1 MKRALRCVTAGLGL
15 ALLLATAAAQSALRA
30 STIEPRAFGY
40 QAGDVVTRVVE
51 VEMPAGRTLIEE
63 TLPLPGRL
71 GPALELRRIE
81 RSSSRGPDGGTRLRL
96 TLEFQI
102 FAAPIAPR
110 IVDLPTLQLGFTG
123 GPRAEELRVEPWPL
137 AVAPLGPEDASPR
150 HGLGE
155 LRPDLAPPPSDV
167 GVLRALLVA
176 GLALAALAG
185 AALALLQFGLP
196 WLGRRR
202 PFGLAWR
209 ELHVQRRRGVLA
221 DDAAGCRAATQRL
234 HAALNEAA
242 GRAVFAETVDAFVA
256 RAPRYAPLRD
266 DLLGFFED
274 SQRAFFAG
282 ASGSAQAELRRL
294 LDLARALR
302 DAERGVA

>member
-1 MKRALRCVTAGLGL
+1 MKRALLPRIAGLGL
-15 ALLLATAAAQSALRA
+15 ALCCAAAGAQTELRA

-40 QAGDVVTRVVE
+40 QAGDLVTRVIDIDI
-51 VEMPAGRTLIEE
+51 PAGRTLDEA
-63 TLPLPGRL
+63 TLPPPGRL

-81 RSSSRGPDGGTRLRL
+81 RSSARGPDGGTRLRL

-102 FAAPIAPR
+102 FAAPVAPR
-110 IVDLPTLQLGFTG
+110 IVDLPTLPLAFTG
-123 GPRAEELRVEPWPL
+123 GPRTEELRIEPWPL

-155 LRPDLAPPPSDV
+155 LRPDLPVPLADV

-185 AALALLQFGLP
+185 GALALLRFGLP

-209 ELHVQRRRGVLA
+209 ELRAQQRRGKLA
-221 DDAAGCRAATQRL
+221 DDAAGCRTAAQRL
-234 HAALNEAA
+234 HKALNESA
-242 GRAVFAETVDAFVA
+242 GRAVFAETLDAFVA
-256 RAPRYAPLRD
+256 GAPRYAPLQGELR
-266 DLLGFFED
+266 GFFEG

-282 ASGSAQAELRRL
+282 AGGSAQAELRRL